1 MSPQAG
7 EMLLNQIVPR
17 LNSSLSHHSP
27 QFRIDDAEELL
38 QDAVVI
44 AAQLLDAV
52 ERNGKTVTPGNIAW
66 YAGRQIRSGR
76 RSTGHHR
83 NDVMHPAA
91 RMALVSL
98 DAPIPA
104 EDGDECLSL
113 GDVLTTDA
121 EDPSETGARN
131 LDWAALISKLDQIG
145 REILRAMAEEIPLRE
160 VAEIYGVSRS
170 TVQDRRNRLTRTA
183 REFLGADALAQ
194 SQQRPR
200 WRDNVGA
207 ERERMACRMERRMT

>member
-7 EMLLNQIVPR
+7 DLLLNQIVPR
-17 LNSSLSHHSP
+17 LHRSLSYNSP
-27 QFRIDDAEELL
+27 PFRIDDADELL
-38 QDAVVI
+38 QDATAI

-66 YAGRQIRSGR
+66 YAGLQIRSGR

-91 RMALVSL
+91 RMAVISL
-98 DAPIPA
+98 DAPMQA
-104 EDGDECLSL
+104 EEGDECLSL

-131 LDWAALISKLDQIG
+131 LDWAALMEKLDRMG

-160 VAEIYGVSRS
+160 VAVRFGVSRS
-170 TVQDRRNRLTRTA
+170 KIQDRRNQLTRTA
-183 REFLGADALAQ
+183 REFLGEDVLAQ

-207 ERERMACRMERRMT
+207 ERERRACRIERRMT